1 MLVLAVACFFAWQ
14 HFEDIAPTP
23 EGAQGRPIGR
33 AASADDQDAEAVKGD
48 IPITID
54 ALGTVTS
61 LATVTVR
68 TQIAGNLQQVGFV
81 EGQIVKAGDFL
92 AQIDARPYQA
102 TLAHQFQGQL
112 AKDTA
117 LHAQA
122 EADYARY
129 QMLGKQD
136 SIATQQIEDQRFL
149 VAQTKA
155 SMAIDQAQI
164 DAANLNIAYCRIVAP
179 ISGRIGLRQID
190 QGNYVQVTDAN
201 GLVVITQLQPISVI
215 FSTPED
221 NLPQISA
228 RMKGGATLPVTVLD
242 RANIKQL
249 ATGSLT
255 TTDNQIDT
263 TTGTFKLRATFAND
277 DGALFP
283 NQFVNVRLLV
293 DTLAGAVLAPNAAVQ
308 LGPNGNFVY
317 VVKDDNTVT
326 VRKITIGP
334 ADATNTSIATGL
346 AVGEHVV
353 IDGADRLREGA
364 KVVVRN
370 GPAAAASAPNGTP
383 HASDAASPDQ
393 AGQRQH
399 KHRQNQDSTGAP
411 ASSPPPERR
420 CRTEEGRPVNPSRLF
435 IERPVATSL
444 LMIAILLIGG
454 VAYRFLPLSALPAV
468 DYPTIQVQTFYLRRQ
483 PGGDDLVDHR
493 AAWSAASSARC
504 RRSCANVVA
513 ELLGLL
519 GHHAAL
525 RSRHQHR
532 HRRTGSP
539 GGDRQRT
546 DGQFVAGRPAGF
558 ADLRQGQSGRCA
570 DHHARRDV
578 LAHCTTAEAH

>member
-1 MLVLAVACFFAWQ
+1 MNENVDPTRVEARPQILPPPGPEPLSPKPPAAPARRKRRLGRWLFVLVLAIVSYFAWQ
-14 HFEDIAPTP
+14 RFEDIAPTP
-23 EGAQGRPIGR
+23 ETAPKGGQ
-33 AASADDQDAEAVKGD
+33 SAGPPPQTIRDAEATKGD
-48 IPITID
+48 IPLTID

-102 TLAHQFQGQL
+102 TLAQFQGQL

-117 LHAQA
+117 LYQQAQ
-122 EADYARY
+122 ADYARY

-136 SIATQQIEDQRFL
+136 SIASQQVEDQKYL
-149 VAQTKA
+149 VAQYKA
-155 SMAIDQAQI
+155 AMASDQAQI

-179 ISGRIGLRQID
+179 ISGRIGLRQVD
-190 QGNYVQVTDAN
+190 QGNYVQVSDAN

-277 DGALFP
+277 DYALFP

-293 DTLAGAVLAPNAAVQ
+293 DTLAGAVLAPNSAVQ

-317 VVKDDNTVT
+317 VVKDDGTVT

-334 ADATNTSIATGL
+334 ADATNTSIASGL
-346 AVGEHVV
+346 EVGEHVV

-364 KVVVRN
+364 KVAVRN
-370 GPAAAASAPNGTP
+370 GPPAGASTPNATTP
-383 HASDAASPDQ
+383 GAGQSGQPPGSDQ

-399 KHRQNQDSTGAP
+399 RHRQDSNGAP
-411 ASSPPPERR
+411 AASPPP
-420 CRTEEGRPVNPSRLF
+420 
-435 IERPVATSL
+435 
-444 LMIAILLIGG
+444 
-454 VAYRFLPLSALPAV
+454 
-468 DYPTIQVQTFYLRRQ
+468 
-483 PGGDDLVDHR
+483 
-493 AAWSAASSARC
+493 
-504 RRSCANVVA
+504 
-513 ELLGLL
+513 
-519 GHHAAL
+519 
-525 RSRHQHR
+525 
-532 HRRTGSP
+532 
-539 GGDRQRT
+539 
-546 DGQFVAGRPAGF
+546 
-558 ADLRQGQSGRCA
+558 
-570 DHHARRDV
+570 
-578 LAHCTTAEAH
+578 